1 MGGVLIVTFL
11 LCYVMCEN
19 QQGAGQFARVHDHL
33 ISSRDQSIFPCVF
46 YVSFVN
52 FTVLS
57 RTTHQNFTV
66 YIYTTV

>member
-19 QQGAGQFARVHDHL
+19 QQGAGQFVRGYDHL
-33 ISSRDQSIFPCVF
+33 ISSRDQRIYPCVF
-46 YVSFVN
+46 NVSLAN

-66 YIYTTV
+66 YTYTTV